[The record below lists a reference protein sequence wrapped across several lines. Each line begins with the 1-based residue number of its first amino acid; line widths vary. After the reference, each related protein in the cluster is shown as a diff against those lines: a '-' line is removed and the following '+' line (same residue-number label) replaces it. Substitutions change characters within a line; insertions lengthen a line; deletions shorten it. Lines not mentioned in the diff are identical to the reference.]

1 MESIFPKDLLTCQ
14 EWPKPALD
22 AVTQLAERLKLE
34 RQAGIPHVDVLK
46 GRVLYSIFYNT
57 STRTRTSFMA
67 AMTQLG
73 GETHTLDPS
82 GLQASIG
89 EVIKDTAGVLS
100 RYGDAISVR
109 YCFVKEGYGE
119 GHKVLR
125 EYGRQSG
132 VPVINMECDSYHP
145 CQVLADWMTIRQHFG
160 ADNLAGKKFVV
171 SWAYGKYIRPVA
183 VPQSL
188 ILLMTRLGMN
198 VTLAHPKGFELDSQ
212 VISQA
217 KTNAEKHDGQFAI
230 THDMDEAFQGADVVY
245 PKNWGPLT
253 IMPDLDK
260 AAEFSTPHMDW
271 KATQDRMKLTHPN
284 AIYMHCLP
292 CDRGLEVEDEV
303 IDGPQ
308 SAVMDQAENRLHV
321 QKALLVLLIN
331 NRTKMNR

>member
-14 EWPKPALD
+14 NWTKPALD
-22 AVTQLAERLKLE
+22 AVLNLADRFKLE
-34 RQAGIPHVDVLK
+34 RQAGIQHTDVLK
-46 GRVLYSIFYNT
+46 GRSLFSIFYNT
-57 STRTRTSFMA
+57 STRTRTSFMS

-109 YCFVKEGYGE
+109 YCFVKDKYGE
-119 GHKVLR
+119 GHNVLK
-125 EYGRQSG
+125 EYAKNSG
-132 VPVINMECDSYHP
+132 VPVINMECDTYHP
-145 CQVLADWMTIRQHFG
+145 CQVLADWQTIRQHFG
-160 ADNLAGKKFVV
+160 VDNLQGKKFTI

-188 ILLMTRLGMN
+188 VLLMTRLGMN
-198 VTLAHPKGFELDSQ
+198 VCLAHPEGFELDQQ
-212 VISQA
+212 VIDQA
-217 KTNAEKHDGQFAI
+217 KDNAFKSGGTLTV
-230 THDMDEAFQGADVVY
+230 THDIDDAFNDADVVY

-260 AAEFSTPHMDW
+260 AAKTSEPFKNW
-271 KATQDRMKLTHPN
+271 KATQERMKLTKPH

-292 CDRGLEVEDEV
+292 VDRGLEVENEV

-321 QKALLVLLIN
+321 QKALLTLLIN
-331 NRTKMNR
+331 NRGKNQ

>member
-14 EWPKPALD
+14 DWTKPALD
-22 AVTQLAERLKLE
+22 AVLNLAERFKLE
-34 RQAGIPHVDVLK
+34 RQAGIQHTDVLK
-46 GRVLYSIFYNT
+46 GRSLFSIFYNT
-57 STRTRTSFMA
+57 STRTRTSFMS

-109 YCFVKEGYGE
+109 YCFVKDKYGE
-119 GHKVLR
+119 GHNILK
-125 EYGRQSG
+125 EYAKNSG
-132 VPVINMECDSYHP
+132 VPVINMECDTYHP
-145 CQVLADWMTIRQHFG
+145 CQVLADWQTIRQHFG
-160 ADNLAGKKFVV
+160 VDNLQGKKFTI

-188 ILLMTRLGMN
+188 VLLMTRLGMN
-198 VTLAHPKGFELDSQ
+198 VCLAHPEGFELDKK
-212 VISQA
+212 VMDQA
-217 KTNAEKHDGQFAI
+217 KENYDDEGGNLTVK
-230 THDMDEAFQGADVVY
+230 HDMDEAFKDADVVY

-260 AAEFSTPHMDW
+260 AAKVSEPFKNW
-271 KATQDRMKLTHPN
+271 KATQERMKLTKPH
-284 AIYMHCLP
+284 AKYMHCLP
-292 CDRGLEVEDEV
+292 DDRGLEVENEV

-321 QKALLVLLIN
+321 QKALLTLLIN
-331 NRTKMNR
+331 NRGKNQ